1 MMDPLPLVVLLLVW
15 MGASTGTGFL
25 LALLA
30 SRIHTGL
37 SLPKLWAF
45 YSILMGT
52 LVAAVFLIG
61 WF

>member
-1 MMDPLPLVVLLLVW
+1 MGPLPLLVLLAVW
-15 MGASTGTGFL
+15 VAASTGTGLL

-30 SRIHTGL
+30 RRIHPGL
-37 SLPKLWAF
+37 SFTKLWAF
-45 YSILMGT
+45 YSVLMGT

>member
-1 MMDPLPLVVLLLVW
+1 MGPLPLLVLLAVW
-15 MGASTGTGFL
+15 VAASTGTGLL

-30 SRIHTGL
+30 RRIHPGL
-37 SLPKLWAF
+37 SFAKLWAF
-45 YSILMGT
+45 YSVLMGT